1 MKVRDCMTPT
11 AVSVTADDSA
21 VTAARLMARRNVGS
35 LPVRGAGGRLM
46 GIVTDR
52 DLVLR
57 CMATGE
63 DPNHVPV
70 GRVMTSRVAVADPE
84 ESLFTAAERMAQE
97 QVRRLPVVEHGRLVG
112 MVSLAD
118 VSRLED
124 YSMEAAQC
132 LTEISQNVKKW

>member
-1 MKVRDCMTPT
+1 MKVRDCMTPG
-11 AVSVTADDSA
+11 AICVTADDS
-21 VTAARLMARRNVGS
+21 VTTAARLMARRNVGS
-35 LPVRGAGGRLM
+35 LPVRGAGGRIV

-57 CMATGE
+57 CVASGE
-63 DPNHVPV
+63 DPGHVPV
-70 GRVMTSRVAVADPE
+70 GRIMTSRVAVADPD
-84 ESLFTAAERMAQE
+84 ESLFSVAERMAQQ
-97 QVRRLPVVEHGRLVG
+97 QVRRLPVVEQGRLVG

-118 VSRLED
+118 VCRLED